1 MAGRT
6 IFAAKNAVWGIAG
19 NIINALLSFISRTVF
34 INVLGTQYLGVNG
47 LFTNILGMLSLAELG
62 VGSAISFS
70 LYKPL
75 AENDTKQIQAI
86 INFYRRAYRVIALIV
101 AVVGLCIMPFLHY
114 FVRGVPEVQNI
125 YTIYLI
131 FLFNSV
137 TSYLITYKTTL
148 LSADQRNYLITNINT
163 SVKVITIA
171 LQIAYLLVVGNYI
184 GYLLI
189 DATVQ
194 LLSKFY
200 LNHFT
205 DKRYPYI
212 RGKNDARLSKKDKST
227 IFTKIRA
234 LMLHKVGEVSV
245 YQTDNIITSA
255 FISTAVVGLVSN
267 FTLIINT
274 VNTFVLSIFNSMT
287 ASFGNLIATETTEK
301 QIHITKRY
309 DFMCFVFFGWTAVS
323 LYILLDP
330 FIILWIGRDRL
341 IGNLTVMLLCIN
353 YYLTGMRVGL
363 TNVKTAAGIFE
374 QDKWIA
380 LCQAVAN
387 LAFSIILVR
396 PMGLAGVY
404 MGTLISSMI
413 PNISRPYIVY
423 KYLFKRSC
431 IPYLIEYM
439 RRFIELTL
447 CAAIIKGID
456 YLIPCVS
463 IYLRF
468 LILLT
473 LCITIPALLLILVY
487 HKSDEFQYFKGLT
500 LRLKN
505 KVLRRKHA

>member
-1 MAGRT
+1 MASRT
-6 IFAAKNAVWGIAG
+6 TFAAKNAMWGMAG
-19 NIINALLSFISRTVF
+19 NISNALLAFISRTVF

-62 VGSAISFS
+62 IGSAISFS

-75 AENDTKQIQAI
+75 AEKNTRQIQAI
-86 INFYRRAYRVIALIV
+86 INFYRSAYRVIALIV
-101 AVVGLCIMPFLHY
+101 TVVGLSLMPFLHY

-125 YTIYLI
+125 DIAYAI

-137 TSYLITYKTTL
+137 TSYLVTYKTTL

-163 SVKVITIA
+163 VVKAIIA
-171 LQIAYLLVVGNYI
+171 TLQITYLLTVGNYI
-184 GYLLI
+184 GYLVI

-212 RGKNDARLSKKDKST
+212 QGKNDARLSKKDKAT
-227 IFTKIRA
+227 IFTKIKA
-234 LMLHKVGEVSV
+234 LILHKVGEVSV

-255 FISTAVVGLVSN
+255 FINTAVVGLVSN

-274 VNTFVLSIFNSMT
+274 INTFVMSIFNSMT
-287 ASFGNLIATETTEK
+287 ASFGNLIATETVEK
-301 QIHITKRY
+301 QMRSTKRY
-309 DFMCFVFFGWTAVS
+309 DFMCFVFFGWTALS
-323 LYILLDP
+323 LYTLLDP
-330 FIILWIGRDRL
+330 FIVLWIGRDRL

-353 YYLTGMRVGL
+353 YYFTGMRVGL

-380 LCQAVAN
+380 LCQAAAN

-413 PNISRPYIVY
+413 PNLSRPYIVY

-431 IPYLIEYM
+431 IPYLVEYM
-439 RRFIELTL
+439 RRFIEVVL

-456 YLIPCVS
+456 CILPGMS

-468 LILLT
+468 AILLV
-473 LCITIPALLLILVY
+473 LCIIIPAFLLILVY
-487 HKSDEFQYFKGLT
+487 RKSDEFQYFKGLII
-500 LRLKN
+500 RSKN
-505 KVLRRKHA
+505 KVLSRKHA

>member
-1 MAGRT
+1 MASRT
-6 IFAAKNAVWGIAG
+6 TFAAKNAMWGMTG
-19 NIINALLSFISRTVF
+19 NIANALLAFISRTVF

-75 AENDTKQIQAI
+75 AEKNTRQIQAI
-86 INFYRRAYRVIALIV
+86 INFYRTAYRIIAIIV
-101 AVVGLCIMPFLHY
+101 AVVGLCLIPFLHHI
-114 FVRGVPEVQNI
+114 VRGVPEVQNI
-125 YTIYLI
+125 YVIYLI

-163 SVKVITIA
+163 GVKTITA
-171 LQIAYLLVVGNYI
+171 VLQIVYLLVFGNYI

-212 RGKNDARLSKKDKST
+212 RGRNDAHLSREAKST
-227 IFTKIRA
+227 IFRKIRA

-301 QIHITKRY
+301 QMCTTKRY
-309 DFMCFVFFGWTAVS
+309 DFMCFVFFGWTAIA
-323 LYILLDP
+323 LYVLLDP
-330 FIILWIGRDRL
+330 FIIMWIGHDRL

-363 TNVKTAAGIFE
+363 TNVKMAAGIFE

-380 LCQAVAN
+380 LCQAVGN
-387 LAFSIILVR
+387 LTFSIILVR

-431 IPYLIEYM
+431 VPYFIEYM
-439 RRFIELTL
+439 RRFVELVL
-447 CAAIIKGID
+447 VAAIIKGID
-456 YLIPCVS
+456 YVLPSMS

-468 LILLT
+468 AILLT
-473 LCITIPALLLILVY
+473 LCIVLPTLLLVLVY
-487 HKSDEFQYFKGLT
+487 RNSDEFQYFKKLAD
-500 LRLKN
+500 RLKN
-505 KVLRRKHA
+505 KVLGRKHA